1 MACACTSWEVHIRER
16 VSVSLDLGKVCV
28 CGGGGRAGGV
38 SSINGV
44 TGLLKIG

>member
-1 MACACTSWEVHIRER
+1 MYFMGSSHQRTSFCVIRFGE
-16 VSVSLDLGKVCV
+16 SVCV
-28 CGGGGRAGGV
+28 GVGGGGGRAGGV

>member
-1 MACACTSWEVHIRER
+1 MYFMGSSHQRTCFCVIRFGE
-16 VSVSLDLGKVCV
+16 SVCV
-28 CGGGGRAGGV
+28 WGGGRAGGV